1 MDEIAALRLWIMA
14 AHRDLDRE
22 HARLLRVIGLT
33 PAQADAL
40 AVLQEHGALTVRDL
54 GDLLVRESGSPSRLA
69 RTLVESGWVDRT
81 IEPFDGRTAVLRL
94 SVAGRRLAGRAERAE
109 SRLHGSMAQAI
120 GHVPAGTALA
130 GPPLAGTVRLRVCA
144 AALAAL
150 ASGPAGRAVPR
161 RLAGRTWWWR

>member
-1 MDEIAALRLWIMA
+1 VDEIAALRLWIMA

-22 HARLLRVIGLT
+22 HARLLRTIGLT

-40 AVLQEHGALTVRDL
+40 AVLHEHGVLTVRDL

-69 RTLVESGWVDRT
+69 RTLVDAGWVDRT

-94 SVAGRRLAGRAERAE
+94 SPLGRRLAARAERADVQL
-109 SRLHGSMAQAI
+109 RGAMAREI
-120 GHVPAGTALA
+120 DPELVEDCS
-130 GPPLAGTVRLRVCA
+130 V
-144 AALAAL
+144 ALAAL